1 MSETTKTPRAHADL
15 AIKFYSDTNTKC
27 WRWSEDFQEWLYID
41 TPHFTDDR
49 IYEVSETKPTYKPKK
64 RVTLAGI
71 TLNAP
76 ESVAPEPNTRY
87 WIPQPVTVGA
97 IAYECY
103 WVCSEFDREY
113 LENGFVHLKEEDAK
127 LHAEA
132 LIKLSKELK

>member
-1 MSETTKTPRAHADL
+1 MTEKRAHADL
-15 AIKFYSDTNTKC
+15 AIKFYSDTNMKC

-49 IYEVSETKPTYKPKK
+49 IYEVSETKPTYIPKK

-71 TLNAP
+71 TFNAP

-87 WIPQPVTVGA
+87 WIPQPVAVA
-97 IAYECY
+97 ARACESY
-103 WVCSEFDREY
+103 WVCSEFGREY
-113 LENGFVHLKEEDAK
+113 LENGFVHLNEEDAR